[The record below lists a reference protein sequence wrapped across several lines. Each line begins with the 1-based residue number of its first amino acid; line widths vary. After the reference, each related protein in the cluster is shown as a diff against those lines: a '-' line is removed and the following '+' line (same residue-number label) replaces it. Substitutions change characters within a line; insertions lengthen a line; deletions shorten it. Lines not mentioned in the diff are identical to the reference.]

1 MKTEENMTLR
11 EVIESVSDSVMPC
24 QVGKPYNVVC
34 KAVMKVLKKRQE
46 DQERKSKDAPRPK

>member
-11 EVIESVSDSVMPC
+11 DVIESVSESVLPC
-24 QVGKPYNVVC
+24 HVGKPYNVVC

-46 DQERKSKDAPRPK
+46 QRKAKDTPRPK